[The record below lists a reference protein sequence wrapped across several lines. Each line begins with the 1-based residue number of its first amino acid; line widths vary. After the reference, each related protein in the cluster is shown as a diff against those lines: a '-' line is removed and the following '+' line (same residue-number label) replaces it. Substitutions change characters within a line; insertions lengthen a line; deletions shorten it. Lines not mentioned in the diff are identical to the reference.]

1 MVAYA
6 LKGQGIKKKKK
17 RGGVTFM
24 CNKVARILQA
34 SPPPCK
40 NASHCTPNNK
50 SSVTIG
56 KYSMVTLV
64 LGAMIVFMK
73 HIFFFFVFLNQCCI
87 LNWFGLNKTAKILLW
102 DRERERKRENN
113 REKSKQKI
121 TDKPCLG
128 IQITMHSSHTQT
140 ERERERDRLK
150 QGIHLSHIVLMVLFS
165 PEHPT
170 NLPPDGS
177 CMSKRSNYKNTI

>member
-1 MVAYA
+1 MPWRDKA
-6 LKGQGIKKKKK
+6 LKKKK
-17 RGGVTFM
+17 RRGDIYVQLGGQ
-24 CNKVARILQA
+24 NLAGI
-34 SPPPCK
+34 PPPLCK

-102 DRERERKRENN
+102 DRERER
-113 REKSKQKI
+113 EKEK
-121 TDKPCLG
+121 T
-128 IQITMHSSHTQT
+128 T
-140 ERERERDRLK
+140 ERKANRKSQTSHVWVFKLQCILHIHKPRERDRLK

>member
-6 LKGQGIKKKKK
+6 LKGQGIKKKKKK

-34 SPPPCK
+34 SPPLCK

-102 DRERERKRENN
+102 DRERERKKTTERKAN
-113 REKSKQKI
+113 RKSQTSHVWVFKLQCI
-121 TDKPCLG
+121 LHIHKP
-128 IQITMHSSHTQT
+128 
-140 ERERERDRLK
+140 RERERQAKARYSSFPHCVNGFVLPRTPNQPSSRWFMHVKKK
-150 QGIHLSHIVLMVLFS
+150 QL
-165 PEHPT
+165 
-170 NLPPDGS
+170 
-177 CMSKRSNYKNTI
+177 